1 MADPNLL
8 NITTVKGKSTGT
20 TPSNTSATV
29 LLANGA
35 SSGKSLKINMIV
47 ASSSASATVTATV
60 AHNTAAA
67 GSGTSTPLIT
77 AGEIPAA
84 ASLIVS
90 DKQTSFYLEEDTSIV
105 VTSGSADDVSFL
117 VSYEEIS

>member
-8 NITTVKGKSTGT
+8 SITTVKGKSVGI
-20 TPSNTSATV
+20 TPSNTNATV
-29 LLANGA
+29 LLANAA
-35 SSGKSLKINMIV
+35 SSGKSLKINMII
-47 ASSSASATVTATV
+47 ASSSTSGTVTATV
-60 AHNTAAA
+60 AYNTAAA

-77 AGEIPAA
+77 AGEIPAS
-84 ASLIVS
+84 ASLIVA

-105 VTSGSADDVSFL
+105 VTSGSANDVSFF